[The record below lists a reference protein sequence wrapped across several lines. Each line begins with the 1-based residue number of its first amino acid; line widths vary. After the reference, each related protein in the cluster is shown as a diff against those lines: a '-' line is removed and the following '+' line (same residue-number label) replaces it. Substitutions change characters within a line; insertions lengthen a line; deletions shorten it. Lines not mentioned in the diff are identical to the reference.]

1 MGTVLTSS
9 TLTLGAGAGAV
20 VVPTEGAFQACFVI
34 GAAAAL
40 LGVAIAA
47 TIPRTRPAPPAAPSG
62 LTPREDVATSA

>member
-9 TLTLGAGAGAV
+9 TVSLGVGDRVAI
-20 VVPTEGAFQACFVI
+20 VPSEGAFQACFVI

-47 TIPRTRPAPPAAPSG
+47 TIPRSRRGSDVPAP
-62 LTPREDVATSA
+62 LTPRAQVRASA